1 MRISDWSS
9 DVCSSDLPAQRARAQ
24 GDDQLGLDEGAF
36 LVEPPAAD
44 VDLARRWVLVEAPFA
59 ARLELEML
67 DRVGEEQPP
76 PVEPSLVQRLVQHL
90 SRRPHERPPL
100 QILLIARL
108 LADKPD
114 PRRLRPLPRPAPTR
128 RAAGGEK

>member
-1 MRISDWSS
+1 MDRRDQLASTFQIVRRAAHRLDAHA
-9 DVCSSDLPAQRARAQ
+9 LARHPAQRARAQ

-76 PVEPSLVQRLVQHL
+76 PVRSEEHTSELQSLMRISYAVFCLKKKKQK
-90 SRRPHERPPL
+90 
-100 QILLIARL
+100 I
-108 LADKPD
+108 
-114 PRRLRPLPRPAPTR
+114 
-128 RAAGGEK
+128 

>member
-9 DVCSSDLPAQRARAQ
+9 DVCSSDLQIVRRAAHRLDAHALARHPAQRARAQ

-67 DRVGEEQPP
+67 DRVGEEQAP
-76 PVEPSLVQRLVQHL
+76 PVVPSLVQPLVQPL
-90 SRRPHERPPL
+90 SR
-100 QILLIARL
+100 AR
-108 LADKPD
+108 K
-114 PRRLRPLPRPAPTR
+114 RVV
-128 RAAGGEK
+128 

>member
-76 PVEPSLVQRLVQHL
+76 PVEPSLVRSEEHT
-90 SRRPHERPPL
+90 SEL
-100 QILLIARL
+100 QSLMRISYAVF
-108 LADKPD
+108 
-114 PRRLRPLPRPAPTR
+114 
-128 RAAGGEK
+128 